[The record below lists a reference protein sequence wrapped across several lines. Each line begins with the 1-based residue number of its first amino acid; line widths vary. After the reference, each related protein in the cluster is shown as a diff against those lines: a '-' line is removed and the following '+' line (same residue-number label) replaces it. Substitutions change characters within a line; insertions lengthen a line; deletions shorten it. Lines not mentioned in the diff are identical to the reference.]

1 MSKQKIW
8 FITGASRGFGA
19 RWAEA
24 ALRRGD
30 KVVATARDPKALND
44 LAQTYGETVL
54 TLPLDV
60 TDRDAVFKT
69 VNQAHQHFGRLD
81 VILSNA
87 GYGLIGAI
95 EETSLEE
102 ARAIFETNVL
112 GTLSVIQAA
121 LPLLRAQGSGH
132 ILPVSSVGGLVAFP
146 MGGAY
151 QATKFAVEGLAQT
164 LAQEVAG
171 FGIKVTVIEP
181 GPFATEFMSE
191 RSMKHSTPMA
201 EYAPERE
208 RLRALFKPEMFG
220 DPATTTEALFKAVD
234 ADEPPLHL
242 LLGQLLPMVRQVYG
256 DRLASWAQWEAT
268 ANAAQG
274 SEA

>member
-24 ALRRGD
+24 ALKRGD

-44 LAQTYGETVL
+44 LAATYGEAVL

-95 EETSLEE
+95 EETSLDE

-112 GTLSVIQAA
+112 GTLSVVQAA
-121 LPLLRAQGSGH
+121 LPLLRAQRSGH
-132 ILPVSSVGGLVAFP
+132 ILPVSSVGGLVTFP

-208 RLRALFKPEMFG
+208 RLLALFKPEMFG
-220 DPATTTEALFKAVD
+220 DPATTTNALFTAVD

-242 LLGQLLPMVRQVYG
+242 LLGQLLPVVRRVYE
-256 DRLASWAQWEAT
+256 DRLASWANREAI
-268 ANAAQG
+268 ADKLG
-274 SEA
+274 